1 MNREF
6 ISVTSSVLDASTIDT
21 CTLKRKIWKDM
32 GTQKALLINIITASL
47 HDHRTMYIL
56 YS

>member
-1 MNREF
+1 
-6 ISVTSSVLDASTIDT
+6 
-21 CTLKRKIWKDM
+21 M

-56 YS
+56 YSWQKAKICV